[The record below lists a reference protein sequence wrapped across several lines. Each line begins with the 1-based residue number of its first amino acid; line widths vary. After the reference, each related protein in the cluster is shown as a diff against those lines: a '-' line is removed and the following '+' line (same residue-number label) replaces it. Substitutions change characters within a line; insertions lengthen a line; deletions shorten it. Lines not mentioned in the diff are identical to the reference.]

1 MNSKDISGKTLEDIG
16 ISVLLIALF
25 SATIVDSLGGEFL
38 FTENLVMTIVTF
50 VAVLLAAI
58 RVTNI
63 PAIIAGIATVSYIAY
78 KLYQMFA
85 QGGIIEGLSYLWIA
99 IPGLAVLGMA
109 LFSKGIQRLQRDNN
123 VLSKQVEDLIMID
136 PLTGFY
142 NLRSMYMDIQ
152 TQISYAERNNT
163 YISLMIIRPRY
174 RKELKDVLNKEQYE
188 KVIVTFSKIVY
199 ETVRLEDRVYSLDS
213 DGTVGVL
220 LTCDRQGAKLVEKRI
235 RTKIDNTNAFD
246 NIAKKPIRMEIQL
259 GFLEYKK
266 EYNRDA
272 IKFKSLVEEEV
283 AYDICYEGTL
293 I

>member
-25 SATIVDSLGGEFL
+25 TATIVDSLGGEFL

-63 PAIIAGIATVSYIAY
+63 PAIVAGIATVSFIAY

-85 QGGIIEGLSYLWIA
+85 QGGTIELLSYLWIA
-99 IPGLAVLGMA
+99 IPGLAVLGMS

-174 RKELKDVLNKEQYE
+174 RKELKDVLKKDQYE
-188 KVIVTFSKIVY
+188 KVLVSFSKLVY

-235 RTKIDNTNAFD
+235 RSKIEKTNAFE
-246 NIAKKPIRMEIQL
+246 NIAEKPIRMEIQL

-283 AYDICYEGTL
+283 AYDI
-293 I
+293 

>member
-85 QGGIIEGLSYLWIA
+85 QGGTIEGLSYLWIA

-266 EYNRDA
+266 DYNRDA

-283 AYDICYEGTL
+283 AYDI
-293 I
+293 

>member
-85 QGGIIEGLSYLWIA
+85 QGGTIEGLSYLWIA

-174 RKELKDVLNKEQYE
+174 RKELKDVLKKEQYE

-246 NIAKKPIRMEIQL
+246 NIAQKPIRMEIQL

-272 IKFKSLVEEEV
+272 IKFKSFVEEEV
-283 AYDICYEGTL
+283 AYDI
-293 I
+293 

>member
-152 TQISYAERNNT
+152 TQISYSERNNT

-199 ETVRLEDRVYSLDS
+199 ETVRLEDRVYSLDR
-213 DGTVGVL
+213 TVGVL

-283 AYDICYEGTL
+283 AYDI
-293 I
+293 

>member
-16 ISVLLIALF
+16 ISVLLVALF

-163 YISLMIIRPRY
+163 YIS
-174 RKELKDVLNKEQYE
+174 
-188 KVIVTFSKIVY
+188 
-199 ETVRLEDRVYSLDS
+199 
-213 DGTVGVL
+213 
-220 LTCDRQGAKLVEKRI
+220 
-235 RTKIDNTNAFD
+235 
-246 NIAKKPIRMEIQL
+246 
-259 GFLEYKK
+259 
-266 EYNRDA
+266 
-272 IKFKSLVEEEV
+272 
-283 AYDICYEGTL
+283 
-293 I
+293 

>member
-85 QGGIIEGLSYLWIA
+85 QGGTIEGLSYLWIA

-246 NIAKKPIRMEIQL
+246 NIAQKPIRMEIQL

-283 AYDICYEGTL
+283 AYDI
-293 I
+293 

>member
-1 MNSKDISGKTLEDIG
+1 M
-16 ISVLLIALF
+16 
-25 SATIVDSLGGEFL
+25 
-38 FTENLVMTIVTF
+38 
-50 VAVLLAAI
+50 LLAAI

-78 KLYQMFA
+78 KLYQMFV

-174 RKELKDVLNKEQYE
+174 RKELKDVLKKEQYE

-283 AYDICYEGTL
+283 AYDI
-293 I
+293 

>member
-152 TQISYAERNNT
+152 TQISYSERNNT

-246 NIAKKPIRMEIQL
+246 NIAQKPIRMEIQL

-266 EYNRDA
+266 EYKRDA

-283 AYDICYEGTL
+283 AYDI
-293 I
+293 

>member
-174 RKELKDVLNKEQYE
+174 RKELKDVLKKEQYE

-272 IKFKSLVEEEV
+272 IKFKSIVEEEV
-283 AYDICYEGTL
+283 AYDI
-293 I
+293 

>member
-85 QGGIIEGLSYLWIA
+85 QGGTIEGLSYLWIA

-174 RKELKDVLNKEQYE
+174 RKELKDVLKKEQYE

-283 AYDICYEGTL
+283 AYDI
-293 I
+293 

>member
-25 SATIVDSLGGEFL
+25 TATIVDSLGGEFL

-63 PAIIAGIATVSYIAY
+63 PAIVAGIATVSFIAY
-78 KLYQMFA
+78 KIYQMFA
-85 QGGIIEGLSYLWIA
+85 QGGTIELLSYLWIA
-99 IPGLAVLGMA
+99 IPGLAVLGMS

-174 RKELKDVLNKEQYE
+174 RKELKDVLKKDQYE
-188 KVIVTFSKIVY
+188 KVLVSFSKLVY

-235 RTKIDNTNAFD
+235 RSKIEKTNAFE
-246 NIAKKPIRMEIQL
+246 NIAEKPIRMEIQL

-283 AYDICYEGTL
+283 AYDI
-293 I
+293 

>member
-1 MNSKDISGKTLEDIG
+1 
-16 ISVLLIALF
+16 
-25 SATIVDSLGGEFL
+25 
-38 FTENLVMTIVTF
+38 MTIVTF

-283 AYDICYEGTL
+283 AYDI
-293 I
+293 

>member
-174 RKELKDVLNKEQYE
+174 RKELKDVLKKEQYE
-188 KVIVTFSKIVY
+188 KVIVTFSKIIY

-283 AYDICYEGTL
+283 AYDI
-293 I
+293 

>member
-152 TQISYAERNNT
+152 TQISYSERNNT

-220 LTCDRQGAKLVEKRI
+220 LTYDRQRAKLVEKRI

-283 AYDICYEGTL
+283 AYDI
-293 I
+293 

>member
-85 QGGIIEGLSYLWIA
+85 QGGTIEGLSYLWVA

-174 RKELKDVLNKEQYE
+174 RKELKDVLKKEQYE

-246 NIAKKPIRMEIQL
+246 NIAQKPIRMEIQL

-283 AYDICYEGTL
+283 AYDI
-293 I
+293 

>member
-1 MNSKDISGKTLEDIG
+1 MNSKDISVKTLEDIG

-152 TQISYAERNNT
+152 TQISYSERNNT

-246 NIAKKPIRMEIQL
+246 NIAQKPIRMEIQL

-283 AYDICYEGTL
+283 AYDI
-293 I
+293 

>member
-152 TQISYAERNNT
+152 TQISYSERNNT

-283 AYDICYEGTL
+283 AYNI
-293 I
+293 

>member
-246 NIAKKPIRMEIQL
+246 NIAQKPIRMEIQL

-283 AYDICYEGTL
+283 AYDI
-293 I
+293 

>member
-85 QGGIIEGLSYLWIA
+85 QGGIIEGLSCLWIA

-152 TQISYAERNNT
+152 TQISYSERNNT

-283 AYDICYEGTL
+283 AYDI
-293 I
+293 